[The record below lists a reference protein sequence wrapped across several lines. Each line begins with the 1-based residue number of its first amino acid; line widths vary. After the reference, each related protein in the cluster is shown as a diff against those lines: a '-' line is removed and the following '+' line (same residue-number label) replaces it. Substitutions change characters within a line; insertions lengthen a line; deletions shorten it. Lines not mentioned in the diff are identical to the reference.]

1 MAILTNGTWVLVADG
16 EKALF
21 LRNDVDEQDPDLN
34 VVRIETQENPS
45 DREQSANRPGRM
57 HDGGPGQKSA
67 LDDTDWHELAKERF
81 ADELAD
87 ILYKLAHKGRFDRIV
102 LVAPPS
108 TLGELRAKLHKEV
121 ADASPP
127 SLLKGL
133 AIGRTTS
140 SSKLSATPSR
150 QVSWPFS
157 RKGSLV

>member
-67 LDDTDWHELAKERF
+67 VEDTDWHELAKERF
-81 ADELAD
+81 ADELAE
-87 ILYKLAHKGRFDRIV
+87 ILYKQAHKGRFERIV
-102 LVAPPS
+102 LVAPPA
-108 TLGELRAKLHKEV
+108 TLGELRGKLHKEV
-121 ADASPP
+121 ADKVVAELDKTLTNHPLDKIEK
-127 SLLKGL
+127 LLRDEL
-133 AIGRTTS
+133 AP
-140 SSKLSATPSR
+140 A
-150 QVSWPFS
+150 
-157 RKGSLV
+157 